1 MFTFCNTMACLN
13 CTYYHILFRF
23 MLKSLGLWKET
34 SPDIELREDKEYD
47 LQPDDIQNLV
57 VGRRT
62 EVGKKYI
69 KLNDSSG
76 P

>member
-1 MFTFCNTMACLN
+1 M
-13 CTYYHILFRF
+13 FRF

-57 VGRRT
+57 VGRKT

-69 KLNDSSG
+69 KLNDNSG

>member
-1 MFTFCNTMACLN
+1 
-13 CTYYHILFRF
+13 

-34 SPDIELREDKEYD
+34 SPDIELREDKKYD

-57 VGRRT
+57 VGHRA

-69 KLNDSSG
+69 KLNDRSG